1 MHSMASAWVL
11 SWHALA
17 ATSVLYDVHHGAMQA
32 AAAGDPATWA
42 ANRKAALEKLREKKK
57 LRNFQKKVRYESRRR
72 LAESRPRVRG
82 QFVKAS
88 MLVKAES

>member
-1 MHSMASAWVL
+1 MHGPELVTFLTQVAP
-11 SWHALA
+11 
-17 ATSVLYDVHHGAMQA
+17 GN
-32 AAAGDPATWA
+32 PATWA

-57 LRNFQKKVRYESRRR
+57 LRSFQKKVRYESRRK

-88 MLVKAES
+88 AAAQAD

>member
-1 MHSMASAWVL
+1 MV
-11 SWHALA
+11 
-17 ATSVLYDVHHGAMQA
+17 TK
-32 AAAGDPATWA
+32 GDPATWA

-57 LRNFQKKVRYESRRR
+57 LRNFKKKVRYESRRR

-88 MLVKAES
+88 VIAAACPAS